1 MPPLS
6 ILNPSCESS
15 GTGCYSAIAFYT
27 CEVIRCAITNGVRF
41 GNSAVARRA
50 GLLADALRWAE
61 LGVDFVQLREK
72 TLDAGELVELARA
85 MGDVFR
91 EHGGTT
97 KLLVNGRVDVAIAA
111 GADGMHLTS
120 SNSELTAAQVR
131 TLLAGSGRGEA
142 VVGVSCHT
150 VADVERAREAGVDLV
165 LFGPVFEKRVRGT
178 VVNEGVGLE
187 VLRGACEVAGAMS
200 VLALG
205 GVDEENV
212 TVCVE
217 AGAAGVAGIRL
228 FLS

>member
-1 MPPLS
+1 M
-6 ILNPSCESS
+6 
-15 GTGCYSAIAFYT
+15 
-27 CEVIRCAITNGVRF
+27 IRCAITDGARF
-41 GNSAVARRA
+41 GNSAVTRRA
-50 GLLADALRWAE
+50 GLLADAARWAE

-111 GADGMHLTS
+111 GADGVHLTS
-120 SNSELTAAQVR
+120 SLSELTAAQVR
-131 TLLAGSGRGEA
+131 TLFAGSGRGEA

-150 VADVERAREAGVDLV
+150 LEDVERAREAGVDLV
-165 LFGPVFEKRVRGT
+165 LFGPVLEKRVGAT
-178 VVNEGVGLE
+178 VVSHGVGLE
-187 VLRGACEVAGAMS
+187 ALRGACEIAGATP

-212 TVCVE
+212 TMCVE
-217 AGAAGVAGIRL
+217 AGAAGIAGIRIWAGI
-228 FLS
+228 